1 MFEKVCKISSLAF
14 AALVFIG
21 FYGVFGDWG
30 VDDFDDRF
38 FTFEFVAFD
47 LVVFCGDGSGVV
59 IRNESRVA
67 ELIGKRFGSADKIV
81 EVLKFGTT
89 SLNEEANAMAAFFLC
104 LWRFDQWDERIV
116 LRDGVR

>member
-1 MFEKVCKISSLAF
+1 M
-14 AALVFIG
+14 FIG
-21 FYGVFGDWG
+21 FYGVFGIFCDWCVG
-30 VDDFDDRF
+30 DFDDCF
-38 FTFEFVAFD
+38 FAFEFVAFD
-47 LVVFCGDGSGVV
+47 LVVFCCDGSGVV

-104 LWRFDQWDERIV
+104 LWRFDQWEDRIV